1 MLKVE
6 PEFAS
11 DDVKPLE
18 ESNDIDDNAI
28 NSADGVESDMDEENE
43 NSNELNSV
51 DKENHSKRPVD
62 NSKDDKAYNNTKH
75 SNVPEFFKKSKLK
88 ANVKVYK
95 NRTRKEVQ
103 DNKVSLNDTN
113 TESTNKQSDLVE
125 ADSTTNVTEDVPE
138 SDSED
143 VSVQIDTSDED
154 PPLEDETILVKTPP
168 GKESQE
174 KTSKYE
180 PLVTK
185 YASSSGTFTVT
196 STEHSPTVKR
206 INKGM

>member
-11 DDVKPLE
+11 DDIKPLE
-18 ESNDIDDNAI
+18 ESDGIDDNAI
-28 NSADGVESDMDEENE
+28 NSDDGDESDMDEENE
-43 NSNELNSV
+43 NSNELDSV
-51 DKENHSKRPVD
+51 DKANHSKRPVD
-62 NSKDDKAYNNTKH
+62 NSKDDEAYNNTKH
-75 SNVPEFFKKSKLK
+75 SDVPEFFKKSQLK
-88 ANVKVYK
+88 ANVKVHK
-95 NRTRKEVQ
+95 SRTKKEFQ
-103 DNKVSLNDTN
+103 DKKVSLNDTN
-113 TESTNKQSDLVE
+113 TNKQSDLVE
-125 ADSTTNVTEDVPE
+125 ADSTTNVVEDVPE

-168 GKESQE
+168 GMESQE
-174 KTSKYE
+174 KTAKYE